1 MRRRRALAAR
11 TIIRQ
16 MQAADSSHRLP
27 AHFSCR
33 APRFV
38 GIPIGESSS
47 YSRALALLDC
57 LPVCKSSLRSA
68 PGSVAS
74 LELGTAVVPPLVA
87 LCTLGVYPVR
97 SATCVT
103 ALVTAASIPL
113 PIRTLRCLALR
124 CLPFLT
130 YSPCFI
136 LYSSPSP
143 SPSPSPPLLPPPLSR
158 YHPGDP
164 HRVDSALKAASVAR
178 PAAS

>member
-1 MRRRRALAAR
+1 
-11 TIIRQ
+11 

-27 AHFSCR
+27 AHSVV
-33 APRFV
+33 APLDLLASPSARV
-38 GIPIGESSS
+38 HLLLAPS
-47 YSRALALLDC
+47 LALLDC
-57 LPVCKSSLRSA
+57 QSASHPFSSPLRRILGPWNCCRPATCRAVHSRSLPRL
-68 PGSVAS
+68 
-74 LELGTAVVPPLVA
+74 
-87 LCTLGVYPVR
+87 LCD
-97 SATCVT
+97 CVT

-136 LYSSPSP
+136 LDSYLLPSP
-143 SPSPSPPLLPPPLSR
+143 SPLLSLSLSLSTLLPFPLSR